1 MISDFKIGDHIKKVF
16 NNPYIAKKIFK
27 IVDLK
32 EVKGGNWHDG
42 FSVSIIAT
50 IEPIIPDTVLAD
62 AVLADAV
69 NPETDTEE
77 FCIQYINIM
86 CQINN
91 IFARRIE

>member
-1 MISDFKIGDHIKKVF
+1 MISEFKIGDHIKKVF
-16 NNPYIAKKIFK
+16 GNLYMSEKIFK
-27 IVDLK
+27 IIDLK

-42 FSVSIIAT
+42 FSVNIVAT
-50 IEPIIPDTVLAD
+50 IEPIIPDS
-62 AVLADAV
+62 VLADAV

-77 FCIQYINIM
+77 YCIQHINVM